1 MCHFAA
7 VIIHCLWSRKLAHGS
22 SIQLIGFTIAGN
34 IFTSSL
40 IYSVGPGQQ
49 YALNDDFWKTK
60 GKVV

>member
-1 MCHFAA
+1 
-7 VIIHCLWSRKLAHGS
+7 
-22 SIQLIGFTIAGN
+22 LIGFITAGN

-49 YALNDDFWKTK
+49 YALNDDFWKTT